1 MKFLK
6 QNLAYILFIAGI
18 IFLIVLNKDVFMT
31 QHQMT
36 TQEQI
41 LIDLRSTT
49 TSLEQIIYVEIKG
62 EVQYPGVYQ
71 VKEGTRIGD
80 VIELAGGFTEDANQE
95 AVSLVDKAE
104 DEMVIIIPSSSKV
117 DDYTDLIRILVEVK
131 GEVKRPGLYYLYTTS
146 RVQDAIEA
154 AGGISEYADL
164 TVVNLARILKDG
176 ETIIIPKIQE
186 TTTTQTTEQTMIY
199 VEITGE
205 VNQPGVY
212 YIPESYTLEDLIYE
226 AGGVT
231 TNCDLEKI
239 NWSIKLVL
247 GASINIP
254 GYQDDLITTQ
264 NNGLVNINT
273 ADLET
278 LITLPGIGNILGQR
292 IIDYRT
298 EYGSFQS
305 IEDIMLVSG
314 IKDSIYEQV
323 KDLITV

>member
-1 MKFLK
+1 MKFIK
-6 QNLAYILFIAGI
+6 QNLAYILFLVGI

-31 QHQMT
+31 QNQMT
-36 TQEQI
+36 TQEQS
-41 LIDLRSTT
+41 LIETRSIT
-49 TSLEQIIYVEIKG
+49 TSMEQIIYVEIKG

-95 AVSLVDKAE
+95 AVSQVDKAE
-104 DEMVIIIPSSSKV
+104 DEMVIIIPSSTKV

-131 GEVKRPGLYYLYTTS
+131 GEVERPGLYYLYTTS

-154 AGGISEYADL
+154 AGGISEFADL
-164 TVVNLARILKDG
+164 TDVNLAQILKDG
-176 ETIIIPKIQE
+176 ETVIIPKIQE

-205 VNQPGVY
+205 VNRPGVY
-212 YIPESYTLEDLIYE
+212 YIPESYNLEDLIYE

-254 GYQDDLITTQ
+254 SYQDDFITTQ

-298 EYGSFQS
+298 EYGNFQS

>member
-1 MKFLK
+1 MKFIK
-6 QNLAYILFIAGI
+6 QNLAYILFVAVI
-18 IFLIVLNKDVFMT
+18 IFLIVLNKDIFLT
-31 QHQMT
+31 QNKMT
-36 TQEQI
+36 TQEYP
-41 LIDLRSTT
+41 LIETRATT
-49 TSLEQIIYVEIKG
+49 TSAEPIIYVEIKG

-71 VKEGTRIGD
+71 VTKGTRIGD

-95 AVSLVDKAE
+95 AISLVDKVE
-104 DEMVIIIPSSSKV
+104 DEMVIIIPSSTTIG
-117 DDYTDLIRILVEVK
+117 DYTDLIRILVEVK
-131 GEVKRPGLYYLYTTS
+131 GEVKRPGLYYLNTTS

-154 AGGISEYADL
+154 AGGISEFADL
-164 TVVNLARILKDG
+164 TDVNLARMLIDG
-176 ETIIIPKIQE
+176 ETIIIPKIEE
-186 TTTTQTTEQTMIY
+186 TTTTQTVEQTMIY

-205 VNQPGVY
+205 VNRPGVY
-212 YIPESYTLEDLIYE
+212 YIPDDYSLEDLIYE

-239 NWSIKLVL
+239 NWSIQLVL
-247 GASINIP
+247 GASIYIP
-254 GYQDDLITTQ
+254 SYQDDLTTTQ
-264 NNGLVNINT
+264 NNGLININT

-305 IEDIMLVSG
+305 VEDIMLVSG